1 MSGLVSMNKPD
12 IIGSQKVPKNQKSQ
26 KTENNTP
33 IIMPGE
39 ENNKEL
45 FLKMLVAQMQNQDP
59 FNPQDPT
66 QYVTQLSQFTMLE
79 QTMTLNHNMEQ
90 MMGMTSGLLTN
101 SALNSATSLIG
112 KEAEMNAT
120 KLDESSNNTKSENK
134 TIKGMVEGVH
144 IKDGTVYMD
153 VKDKDTGEVASI
165 EYAALMKINEKN

>member
-12 IIGSQKVPKNQKSQ
+12 IIGSQKVPKNQ

-112 KEAEMNAT
+112 KEVEMNAT

>member
-1 MSGLVSMNKPD
+1 MSGLVSMNKQD
-12 IIGSQKVPKNQKSQ
+12 IIGSQKVSKNQKSQ

-79 QTMTLNHNMEQ
+79 QTMALNDNMEQ

-112 KEAEMNAT
+112 KEVEMNDT
-120 KLDESSNNTKSENK
+120 KLDESSNNI
-134 TIKGMVEGVH
+134 IKGMVEGVH

-153 VKDKDTGEVASI
+153 IKDKDTGEVASI
-165 EYAALMKINEKN
+165 EYAALIKVNEKN

>member
-1 MSGLVSMNKPD
+1 MSGLVSMNKQD
-12 IIGSQKVPKNQKSQ
+12 IIGSKKVSKNQ

-79 QTMTLNHNMEQ
+79 QTMTLNDNMEQ

-101 SALNSATSLIG
+101 SALNSATALIG
-112 KEAEMNAT
+112 KEVEMNDT
-120 KLDESSNNTKSENK
+120 KLNENSNNIKSENK

-153 VKDKDTGEVASI
+153 IKDKDTGEVASI
-165 EYAALMKINEKN
+165 EYAALIKINEKN

>member
-1 MSGLVSMNKPD
+1 MSGLVSMNKQD
-12 IIGSQKVPKNQKSQ
+12 IIGSQKVSKNQKSQ

-112 KEAEMNAT
+112 KEVEMNDT
-120 KLDESSNNTKSENK
+120 KLDESSNNAKSENK

-153 VKDKDTGEVASI
+153 IKDKDTGEVASI
-165 EYAALMKINEKN
+165 EYAALIKINEKN

>member
-1 MSGLVSMNKPD
+1 MSGLVSMNKQD
-12 IIGSQKVPKNQKSQ
+12 IIGSQKVSKNQKSQ

-112 KEAEMNAT
+112 KEVEMNAT

>member
-1 MSGLVSMNKPD
+1 MGGLVSMNKQD
-12 IIGSQKVPKNQKSQ
+12 IIGSQKVSKNQKSQ

-112 KEAEMNAT
+112 KEVEMNAT

>member
-1 MSGLVSMNKPD
+1 MSGLVSMNKQD
-12 IIGSQKVPKNQKSQ
+12 IMGSKKVSKNQKSQ

-112 KEAEMNAT
+112 KEVEMNET
-120 KLDESSNNTKSENK
+120 KLNESSNNTKSENK

-153 VKDKDTGEVASI
+153 IKDKDTGEVASI
-165 EYAALMKINEKN
+165 EYAALIKINEKN

>member
-1 MSGLVSMNKPD
+1 
-12 IIGSQKVPKNQKSQ
+12 
-26 KTENNTP
+26 
-33 IIMPGE
+33 MPGE

-112 KEAEMNAT
+112 KEVEMNAT
-120 KLDESSNNTKSENK
+120 KLDESSNNIKSENK